1 MSIVGDITGLTGWPD
16 SKVDM
21 RDVGAV
27 ASVFGA
33 ILANPQYNPNCDI
46 DNNGKI
52 NMQDI
57 GLVAKHFG
65 EH

>member
-1 MSIVGDITGLTGWPD
+1 
-16 SKVDM
+16 M